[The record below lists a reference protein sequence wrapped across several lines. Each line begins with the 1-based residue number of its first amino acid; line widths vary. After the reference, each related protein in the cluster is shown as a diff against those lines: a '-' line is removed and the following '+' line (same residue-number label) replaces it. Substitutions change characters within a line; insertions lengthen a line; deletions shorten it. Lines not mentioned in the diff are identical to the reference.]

1 MFGAGCIPTSGFFY
15 LILTIHTSVYTGV
28 ALLIGLKKKKVT
40 LSKQL
45 NSSLN

>member
-28 ALLIGLKKKKVT
+28 ALLIGLKKKAT
-40 LSKQL
+40 FSKQL
-45 NSSLN
+45 ISLN